1 MAVKKIAVFLVLVLL
16 AALPGAASA
25 AGSLDPGFGQHG
37 KLQVRLPV
45 GELEVS
51 YTGKPRAA
59 RMAMAALP
67 GGGLAAAGGS
77 FVIERDR
84 QGAALDR
91 FGGDGKIRIPAP
103 SGSKFELAA
112 LAVDSQ
118 TRVLVA
124 GTLADLGSGVAG
136 GTGGRVAIV
145 YRFLPDGRP
154 DGSFGAGGSVS
165 GSFGQQPPATPSGVV
180 YPEPAVGLTSMA
192 VTPDDGIVLAGY
204 ASAQVIGCS
213 AGAPFGATSSS
224 FFARLDSGGAP
235 VAGFGKGGVV
245 SEGQIE
251 RAASLVLS
259 PAGRIAFDGASGG
272 YCGFRGPAESG
283 KLVALLADGRFD
295 PGFGESGG
303 LPHPKFEAVTA
314 LSFDPSGRLLVLG
327 RLSDTAP
334 LEGGIADPAWRVKRL
349 LPNGQPDLTFGHGG
363 TASPKLPPRAI
374 LEGLAIDGRGRIA
387 LAGYDI
393 RGGDGAPRRFLL
405 TRLSPAGK
413 REPNFGRRGLE
424 AIGFPKKQAAA
435 LAVSAA
441 RGGLLV
447 GGILGDPR
455 FLDIEGLAFARYL
468 SR

>member
-1 MAVKKIAVFLVLVLL
+1 MAVKKITVFLVLVLL

-25 AGSLDPGFGQHG
+25 AGRLDPGFGQHG
-37 KLQVRLPV
+37 KLQLKLPV
-45 GELEVS
+45 TKFDFS
-51 YTGKPRAA
+51 YTGKPKAA
-59 RMAMAALP
+59 RMAMAGLP
-67 GGGLAAAGGS
+67 GGGLAAASGG

-84 QGAALDR
+84 RGAALER
-91 FGGDGKIRIPAP
+91 FGRDGRIQIPEP
-103 SGSKFELAA
+103 LGWKFELAD

-118 TRVLVA
+118 ARVLIA
-124 GTLADLGSGVAG
+124 GALANGGSGAAN

-154 DGSFGAGGSVS
+154 DGSFGAGGAVS

-192 VTPDDGIVLAGY
+192 VAPDDGIVLSGY
-204 ASAQVIGCS
+204 ASARVIACS

-245 SEGQIE
+245 SESQIE
-251 RAASLVLS
+251 RASSLVIS
-259 PAGRIAFDGASGG
+259 PTGQIAFDGASGG
-272 YCGFRGPAESG
+272 YCGFRGPAETG
-283 KLVALLADGRFD
+283 KLLALLADGRFD

-303 LPHPKFEAVTA
+303 LPHPKLEAVTA
-314 LSFDPSGRLLVLG
+314 LSFDPSGRLLALG

-413 REPNFGRRGLE
+413 REPSFGRRGLA
-424 AIGFPKKQAAA
+424 AIGFPKKEAAA

-455 FLDIEGLAFARYL
+455 FLEIEGLAFARYL
-468 SR
+468 S